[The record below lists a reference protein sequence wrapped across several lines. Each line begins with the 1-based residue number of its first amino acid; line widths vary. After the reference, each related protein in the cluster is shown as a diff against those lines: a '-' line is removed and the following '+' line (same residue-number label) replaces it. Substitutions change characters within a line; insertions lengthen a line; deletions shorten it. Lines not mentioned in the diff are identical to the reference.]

1 MTRWLDYFSIFGHL
15 QREKVDQ
22 NIDIFAKVGS
32 KFCQS
37 LNNPLT
43 IWQIFINFCQSGE
56 MSPNLVTLIL
66 SQVQPYILCRLVLA
80 QTHWSLKM
88 PMNKNNSWCFKAK
101 QLFVEECDSTIKL
114 KTLEIKVIRSKL
126 SQYFSTFDTHG
137 GRDTFTRGKNITDE
151 VWWKNRDWEARAK
164 LTKMEED
171 KK

>member
-1 MTRWLDYFSIFGHL
+1 MVRLFF
-15 QREKVDQ
+15 
-22 NIDIFAKVGS
+22 NIWSFTTGKSWPKHDIFAKVGP

-114 KTLEIKVIRSKL
+114 KTLEIKAIRSKL

-164 LTKMEED
+164 LTKLVED